1 MNHETQTQAIA
12 QMTETLLESDPGY
25 FLVEAKIT
33 AGNHIRLFVDGDNGI
48 SIDRCV
54 LLSRSL
60 YKQLEESSFFADG
73 AFSLEVSS
81 PGLDEPL
88 KLFRQYKK
96 NIGRNVEVLLTDG
109 TRVEGKLVAV
119 EEHQIEI
126 EEFMGRKK
134 EVKKHI
140 ISLQIVKTTKIQV
153 VF

>member
-25 FLVEAKIT
+25 FLVETKIT

-48 SIDRCV
+48 PIDKCVSI
-54 LLSRSL
+54 SRLL
-60 YKQLEESSFFADG
+60 YKQLEESGLFTDG
-73 AFSLEVSS
+73 VFSLEVSS

-96 NIGRNVEVLLTDG
+96 NIGRNVEVVLTDG
-109 TRVEGKLVAV
+109 TKKEGKLVAA
-119 EEHQIEI
+119 EEYQIEV

-134 EVKKHI
+134 EAKKHI
-140 ISLQIVKTTKIQV
+140 IAVQTIKTTKIQV

>member
-25 FLVEAKIT
+25 FMVETKIT

-48 SIDRCV
+48 SIDKCV
-54 LLSRSL
+54 SISRLLYR
-60 YKQLEESSFFADG
+60 QLEDNGFFGDA

-96 NIGRNVEVLLTDG
+96 NTGRNVEVVLADG
-109 TRVEGKLVAV
+109 TRIEGKLVAA
-119 EEHQIEI
+119 EEHQIEV

-140 ISLQIVKTTKIQV
+140 ISLQTIKTTKVQV